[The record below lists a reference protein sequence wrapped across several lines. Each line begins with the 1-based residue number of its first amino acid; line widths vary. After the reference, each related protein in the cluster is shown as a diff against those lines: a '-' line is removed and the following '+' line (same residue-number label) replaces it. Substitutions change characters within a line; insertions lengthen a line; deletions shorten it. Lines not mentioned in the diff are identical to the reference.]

1 LIYNRNNLTNGVLLI
16 TSTKEILNIT
26 EKYGARN
33 YLPLPVVL
41 SKGEGVWVEDPEG
54 NRYMDMLSAYSAMNF
69 GHRHPKII
77 ETLKEQADMITVTS
91 RAFNND
97 RLGPLSEILARMTG
111 KEKVLPM
118 NTGAEAVETALKAV
132 RRWAYRK
139 KGIPANEAEIIVCN
153 GNFHG
158 RTITVI
164 SFSSDESYNKD
175 FGPFTPGF
183 KLIDYGNINA
193 LREAITPNT
202 AGLLIEPIQGE
213 GGIIIPQEGFLK
225 EAYQLC
231 RENNIIFMADEIQT
245 GFGRTGKLFA
255 SDWEGVK
262 PDIYILGKALGGGV
276 LPISA
281 ITADDNI
288 MDVFE
293 PGSHGSTFGGNPLA
307 CAVAISAMEVLEQ
320 EKLVEKSFENG
331 KYFVN
336 ELMKIDNPQIVEVR
350 GKGLLVGIELTVKA
364 RSYCEKL
371 MKLGILSKET
381 HDNVIRFTPPLVV
394 TREELDWAIEKI
406 AKVFADKTN

>member
-1 LIYNRNNLTNGVLLI
+1 M
-16 TSTKEILNIT
+16 TSTKEILSIT
-26 EKYGARN
+26 EQYGARN

-77 ETLKEQADMITVTS
+77 EALKKQAEMITLTS

-97 RLGPLSEILARMTG
+97 KMGPFIEKIAGLTG

-118 NTGAEAVETALKAV
+118 NTGAEAVETALKAA

-139 KGIPANEAEIIVCN
+139 KNVPANKAEIIVCN

-158 RTITVI
+158 RTITVV
-164 SFSSDESYNKD
+164 SFSSDESYNQD

-183 KLIDYGNINA
+183 KLIEYGNIEA
-193 LREAITPNT
+193 LKEAVSPNT

-213 GGIIIPQEGFLK
+213 GGIIIPPEGYLK
-225 EAYQLC
+225 EAYQVC
-231 RENNIIFMADEIQT
+231 RDHNILFMADEIQT

-255 SDWEGVK
+255 CDWEGVK

-281 ITADDNI
+281 ITADDSI
-288 MDVFE
+288 MDVFD

-307 CAVAISAMEVLEQ
+307 CAVAISAMDVLRE
-320 EKLVEKSFENG
+320 EKLVEKSLESG
-331 KYFVN
+331 KYFVE
-336 ELMKIDNPQIVEVR
+336 ELKKIDDPQIVEVR
-350 GKGLLVGIELTVKA
+350 GKGLLIGIELKVKA
-364 RSYCEKL
+364 RSYCEEL

-381 HDNVIRFTPPLVV
+381 HENVIRFTPPLVSS
-394 TREELDWAIEKI
+394 REELDWALAKI
-406 AKVFADKTN
+406 RAVFA